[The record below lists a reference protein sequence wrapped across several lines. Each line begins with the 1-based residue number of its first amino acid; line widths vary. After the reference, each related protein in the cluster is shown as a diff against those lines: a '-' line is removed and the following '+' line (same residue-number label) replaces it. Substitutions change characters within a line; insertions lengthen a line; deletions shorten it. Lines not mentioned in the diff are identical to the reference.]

1 MRFLVA
7 AAFAVFSIGSA
18 LAQNPLESLDL
29 SGYSAAQKKTLTN
42 ILQNQTCTCGC
53 TWTIAKCREDDP
65 QCSYS
70 RQLLNLVIKDLKAGQ
85 NESQIIADLKEHAM
99 RPPPILDEPVEI
111 NIQGDPVLGPANA
124 KVTIVEFSDFQC
136 PFCSAAVSQARR
148 LLDMFPNDVRL
159 VFKQFPLDYHTDSFL
174 AAQAALAA
182 HAQGKFWEMHNK
194 MYADYKHLTAQNIV
208 KWGGEIGLDMKRFI
222 ADVDS
227 GKYKKAVENEMK
239 QGETAGVQGTPSF
252 FFNGRRYS
260 GAFQADTVAELLK
273 SEFKITPR

>member
-1 MRFLVA
+1 
-7 AAFAVFSIGSA
+7 
-18 LAQNPLESLDL
+18 
-29 SGYSAAQKKTLTN
+29 
-42 ILQNQTCTCGC
+42 
-53 TWTIAKCREDDP
+53 
-65 QCSYS
+65 
-70 RQLLNLVIKDLKAGQ
+70 
-85 NESQIIADLKEHAM
+85 
-99 RPPPILDEPVEI
+99 
-111 NIQGDPVLGPANA
+111 
-124 KVTIVEFSDFQC
+124 
-136 PFCSAAVSQARR
+136 
-148 LLDMFPNDVRL
+148 MFPNDVRL

-208 KWGGEIGLDMKRFI
+208 KWANELGLDMKRFV

-239 QGETAGVQGTPSF
+239 QGEDAGVQGTPSF

-260 GAFQADTVAELLK
+260 GAFQAETVAELLK